1 MLTSSGGVPPISHPR
16 TYYPGVRQGSA
27 ARPHMDRS
35 HDSVSFSVCVNGEDT
50 FHSLVSRLSCEV
62 RTATTTGDIHTLH
75 QAVVSGDY
83 TPDPIAIA
91 GKILFL
97 MGG

>member
-1 MLTSSGGVPPISHPR
+1 MLTSSGGVPPISPPR

-62 RTATTTGDIHTLH
+62 RTLH

-83 TPDPIAIA
+83 TPDPMAIA